1 MDQLGVNIQ
10 VLYPTVFLMPITNR
24 PDIELALC
32 RSYNRWLADICRD
45 GKERLDGLQFYR
57 S

>member
-24 PDIELALC
+24 PDSELALC